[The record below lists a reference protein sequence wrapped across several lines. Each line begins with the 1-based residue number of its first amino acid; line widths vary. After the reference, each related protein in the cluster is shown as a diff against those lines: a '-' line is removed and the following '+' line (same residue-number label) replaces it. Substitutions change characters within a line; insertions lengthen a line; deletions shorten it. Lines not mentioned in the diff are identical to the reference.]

1 MKDAKKRAKGKGKK
15 MAWSKNKKESC
26 RWMAH
31 LQKKYCI
38 KGGVDI
44 VGQVILWYLL
54 FMYILQINAYSG

>member
-1 MKDAKKRAKGKGKK
+1 
-15 MAWSKNKKESC
+15 
-26 RWMAH
+26 MAH